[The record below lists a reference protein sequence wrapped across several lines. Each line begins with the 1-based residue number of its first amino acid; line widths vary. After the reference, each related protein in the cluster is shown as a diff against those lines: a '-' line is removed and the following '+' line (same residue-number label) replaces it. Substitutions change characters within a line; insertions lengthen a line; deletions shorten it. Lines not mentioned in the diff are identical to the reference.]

1 MAATRALLDAA
12 SNASADWL
20 VRTSWQAGVLILCV
34 FTLQLLLG
42 HKRLPPRWAY
52 ALWMLVVVRLLM
64 PAVPQ
69 SSWSVFNLKVPWA
82 RGMDSS
88 RSTEV
93 SRSEKTGPA

>member
-12 SNASADWL
+12 STASADWL
-20 VRTSWQAGVLILCV
+20 VRTSWQAGVLIV
-34 FTLQLLLG
+34 AVVAIQLLLG

-69 SSWSVFNLKVPWA
+69 SPWSVFNLKVPSSWA
-82 RGMDSS
+82 RGVEAS
-88 RSTEV
+88 RSGT
-93 SRSEKTGPA
+93 TGPTDPGR